1 VRGRKFFRGRH
12 VHHYTGDRAMDAT
25 RFDAMTKSWTL
36 APRRRVLGGLVGVSL
51 ATGLR
56 LAGVREAEANRFGCR
71 DVGAPCQRGRNCCSG
86 RCRGPK
92 GSKTCSA
99 HHAGICLTSQDTC
112 AQGANGNLCGT
123 KDGGA
128 GICSCFITT
137 GGASFCSGTS
147 VCTDCTGDRECE
159 DSHGKGAAC
168 VVCKDC
174 AVGNTACAKRCPNP
188 D

>member
-1 VRGRKFFRGRH
+1 
-12 VHHYTGDRAMDAT
+12 MDAT
-25 RFDAMTKSWTL
+25 RFDTMTKTWAL
-36 APRRRVLGGLVGVSL
+36 APRRRVLGGLVGASL

-56 LAGVREAEANRFGCR
+56 LTGVREAEANRFGCR
-71 DVGAPCQRGRNCCSG
+71 DVGAPCRRGGNCCSG

-112 AQGANGNLCGT
+112 AQGGNGNLCGT
-123 KDGGA
+123 TGA
-128 GICSCFITT
+128 TTGATICFCYITT
-137 GGASFCSGTS
+137 GGASFCSGVS
-147 VCTDCTGDRECE
+147 ACTNCTEDRQCE

>member
-1 VRGRKFFRGRH
+1 VPGRKFFRIDHRH
-12 VHHYTGDRAMDAT
+12 HCAGDRTLDAT
-25 RFDAMTKSWTL
+25 RFDAMTKAWTL
-36 APRRRVLGGLVGVSL
+36 APRRRVLGGLVGVSV

-56 LAGVREAEANRFGCR
+56 RLGVRDAEANHFDCR
-71 DVGAPCQRGRNCCSG
+71 HVGEPCRRGRNCCSG

-99 HHAGICLTSQDTC
+99 HHMGICLTSQDTC

-123 KDGGA
+123 TGA
-128 GICSCFITT
+128 TICSCFITT

-147 VCTDCTGDRECE
+147 ACTDCAKDRQCE
-159 DSHGKGAAC
+159 DTHGKGAAC
-168 VVCKDC
+168 VVCEDC
-174 AVGNTACAKRCPNP
+174 PNANRTACARRCPNP